1 MINCEKTKELMSD
14 FIENE
19 IDPEMKKEVTQH
31 LNICPPCK
39 KMFART
45 KELLES
51 MSSFTPYSVSNNFD
65 KDLEIKLARL
75 RKTEKN
81 SNRNSFIKGAFI
93 GAAAAGLIFFSFN
106 GNDSVV
112 TSSAV
117 NYSVSSMNNKLSPAA
132 VIFDST
138 KVDTL
143 QNANRIKKDL
153 DKNLQMVSGRN

>member
-19 IDPEMKKEVTQH
+19 IDPEMKNEVAQH
-31 LNICPPCK
+31 LGICPPCK
-39 KMFART
+39 RMFART

-51 MSSFTPYSVSNNFD
+51 MSSLSSYSVSNNFD
-65 KDLEIKLARL
+65 KSLEIKLAIL

-81 SNRNSFIKGAFI
+81 SSRNSFIKGAFI

-106 GNDSVV
+106 GNDAVV
-112 TSSAV
+112 PPSAV
-117 NYSVSSMNNKLSPAA
+117 NYSASSMSNKLSPTA
-132 VIFDST
+132 VILDSM

-143 QNANRIKKDL
+143 QNAIRIKKDL
-153 DKNLQMVSGRN
+153 DRNLQMVSGRK